1 MNATSWALPADLA
14 VVGEARAMVR
24 KTLTDWGLPHLVD
37 DAELVISE
45 LVTNALVHGA
55 APVVMALHDAGPA
68 LIGAITDRSTTPL
81 AARDPDLEDTGGR
94 GLAIVR
100 ALAASWGV
108 WPYPTGKTI
117 WFTLLRDGTPT

>member
-1 MNATSWALPADLA
+1 MNATSWALPSDPAM
-14 VVGEARAMVR
+14 VGEARAMVR

-45 LVTNALVHGA
+45 LVTNALIHGVG
-55 APVVMALHDAGPA
+55 PVVMALHDAGPA
-68 LIGAITDRSTTPL
+68 LIGAVTDHCTTPP
-81 AARDPDLEDTGGR
+81 AARNPDFEDTGGR
-94 GLAIVR
+94 GMGIVR

-117 WFTLLRDGTPT
+117 WFTLLRDGTST